1 MNNACIICREVPAGI
16 GESYCEVCVKTLD
29 PHAGEPGSTI
39 EVPPVAQKDA
49 GVPQDVIFIIPRP
62 DGSPAGQV
70 RLRRDKKAS

>member
-1 MNNACIICREVPAGI
+1 MNTCIICCEVPATG
-16 GESYCEVCVKTLD
+16 GEPYCEICVKTLD

-39 EVPPVAQKDA
+39 DVAPVAQN
-49 GVPQDVIFIIPRP
+49 DVETDIIFIIPRP